1 MYDPAA
7 PSFVGFSTKM
17 TAGSACVDK
26 RFSLQESIKGKPL
39 TRISGWQKTIAIGTA
54 ALFPGCGTGGAGE
67 KISAFLSGAA
77 LCPGVPHTGQDWRG
91 QAKKRRP
98 SAAQFAFSR
107 AVGRAARVKKFQHPL
122 NGQLVQSAFRAA
134 ASPAFARR
142 PALFC
147 EHRRRFPF
155 VLHSS
160 AELPAKYSGE
170 NKRNKGETP
179 AFRIGML

>member
-54 ALFPGCGTGGAGE
+54 A
-67 KISAFLSGAA
+67 
-77 LCPGVPHTGQDWRG
+77 
-91 QAKKRRP
+91 
-98 SAAQFAFSR
+98 FSR

-142 PALFC
+142 PALFVNIDEDSHFFC
-147 EHRRRFPF
+147 ILLPNFLQNTLVKIREIREKHRRFGSVCYNF
-155 VLHSS
+155 
-160 AELPAKYSGE
+160 
-170 NKRNKGETP
+170 
-179 AFRIGML
+179 M

>member
-54 ALFPGCGTGGAGE
+54 A
-67 KISAFLSGAA
+67 
-77 LCPGVPHTGQDWRG
+77 
-91 QAKKRRP
+91 
-98 SAAQFAFSR
+98 FSR

-155 VLHSS
+155 DLHSS
-160 AELPAKYSGE
+160 AE
-170 NKRNKGETP
+170 
-179 AFRIGML
+179 

>member
-54 ALFPGCGTGGAGE
+54 
-67 KISAFLSGAA
+67 
-77 LCPGVPHTGQDWRG
+77 
-91 QAKKRRP
+91 
-98 SAAQFAFSR
+98 AFSR

-179 AFRIGML
+179 ALRIGML

>member
-54 ALFPGCGTGGAGE
+54 
-67 KISAFLSGAA
+67 
-77 LCPGVPHTGQDWRG
+77 
-91 QAKKRRP
+91 
-98 SAAQFAFSR
+98 AFSR